1 MSLRQTLQEIK
12 DRAAERLPDNAR
24 EVMRRATRQ
33 LAESGQV
40 EKTLGAGDTMPAFTL
55 RNHQDVPVDSAE
67 LLRQGPLVL
76 QFYRG
81 IW

>member
-1 MSLRQTLQEIK
+1 MSLGDTLKEIK

-33 LAESGQV
+33 LAESGQI
-40 EKTLGAGDTMPAFTL
+40 EKTLSAGDTMPAFTL
-55 RNHQDVPVDSAE
+55 RNHQDVLVESAE

-81 IW
+81 YW